1 MPPQS
6 LPADWQHEHQRGTG
20 APAPS
25 SGLSRSLHTPCQN
38 DLVGVRRGTANAATM
53 VPVMSLQVVEKL
65 LAEIE
70 NELKVLGEAV
80 TDSKL
85 EIHY

>member
-6 LPADWQHEHQRGTG
+6 LLADWQHEHQRGTG
-20 APAPS
+20 VLAPS
-25 SGLSRSLHTPCQN
+25 DELSRSLQTLRQH
-38 DLVGVRRGTANAATM
+38 DLVGVRRGAANAATM

-65 LAEIE
+65 LVEIE
-70 NELKVLGEAV
+70 NELKVLKTPV
-80 TDSKL
+80 TDKKV

>member
-6 LPADWQHEHQRGTG
+6 LPADWQHEHQREIG
-20 APAPS
+20 ALAPS
-25 SGLSRSLHTPCQN
+25 DELARSMHTPCQN
-38 DLVGVRRGTANAATM
+38 DLVVVRRAAAKAATM
-53 VPVMSLQVVEKL
+53 VPVMSLRVVEKL

-70 NELKVLGEAV
+70 NELKVLKTPV
-80 TDSKL
+80 TDRKV

>member
-6 LPADWQHEHQRGTG
+6 LPADWQHEHQHGTG

-25 SGLSRSLHTPCQN
+25 DGLARSLQTPRQH
-38 DLVGVRRGTANAATM
+38 DLVVVRRAAAKAATM
-53 VPVMSLQVVEKL
+53 VPVMSLRVVEKL

-70 NELKVLGEAV
+70 NELKVLTTPV
-80 TDSKL
+80 TDRKV